1 MSKDAIIGV
10 LITFFALGFMT
21 YIVLWSRRTIERIHR
36 KKLGSARE
44 ILKDLNERK

>member
-1 MSKDAIIGV
+1 MSKDAIIGA
-10 LITFFALGFMT
+10 LITFLALGFMT
-21 YIVLWSRRTIERIHR
+21 YIVLWSRRIIERIYR